1 MMNLPAYGEK
11 RARPETCRWV
21 GQVTELVG
29 LLVES
34 NGPSAGVG
42 DFCEINTQGG
52 RVIRTQVIGFRD
64 GRVLS
69 MPLEETDGWHLG
81 DPVTAR
87 QEDPALVVGAPSL
100 ESVIVGFVR

>member
-1 MMNLPAYGEK
+1 MIKLPAYYEK
-11 RARPETCRWV
+11 LASLDTCRWI

-42 DFCEINTQGG
+42 DFCEINTQSG

-69 MPLEETDGWHLG
+69 MPLEETDGLHWAIQLR
-81 DPVTAR
+81 PAR
-87 QEDPALVVGAPSL
+87 KMRAWRWVRNYWGA
-100 ESVIVGFVR
+100 